1 MGQQRSLSCGD
12 LPTVSVGLETSL
24 EAAKVEAKS
33 AISPEV
39 GPPKPEDF
47 VEAGDGG
54 RPEGRALIKQWWGTT
69 KIL

>member
-33 AISPEV
+33 AVSPEV
-39 GPPKPEDF
+39 GTPKPEDF
-47 VEAGDGG
+47 VEAGD
-54 RPEGRALIKQWWGTT
+54 LKVV
-69 KIL
+69 L